1 MSKRGAVKNFRT
13 EGVSD
18 FGGTFA
24 RGRGVSTPLHT
35 MYRLDQIC
43 QKLRLCR
50 EKYPALSS

>member
-1 MSKRGAVKNFRT
+1 MSKMVAVKNFRT
-13 EGVSD
+13 ERVSD

-50 EKYPALSS
+50 EKYPAL